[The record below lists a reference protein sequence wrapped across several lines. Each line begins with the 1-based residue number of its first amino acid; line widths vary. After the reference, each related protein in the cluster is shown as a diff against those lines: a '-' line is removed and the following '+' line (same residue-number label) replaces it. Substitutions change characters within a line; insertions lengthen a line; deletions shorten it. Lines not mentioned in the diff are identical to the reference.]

1 MTHLFARLRIRA
13 LGVAARLLPAPTPF
27 MLTGPGSSVELARLI
42 ADRGARSV
50 LVVTD
55 GVLLELG
62 VVAPVLNALKE
73 AGLAVTVFSEVEP
86 DPTIGI
92 IMAGIEQLRASGAT
106 AVLAVGGGSPI
117 DAAKA
122 MIACHASGRRPEDL
136 DGYFKVRAP
145 VVPFFAIP
153 TTAGSGSEVTV
164 ASVVSDPGAGRKFAI
179 VDNKL
184 VPAAIALDPN
194 LMVGLPPHVTAATG
208 MDALT
213 HAIESNLSTLAT
225 PATRALSVAAARAI
239 FRDLPRAC
247 EDGRDIDARQ
257 SLAVA
262 SCLAGL
268 AFTRASVGYVH
279 AIAHQLGP
287 LYHLPHGYL
296 NAILLPYVLDF
307 YVDGAAPRMAELAR
321 ACGLGRDGEDPRSL
335 AMNLVVAIR
344 RLNACVGIPPT
355 IEQIADADIPEI
367 VRRALAEAHGT
378 YPVPTYMSAAD
389 CATVVRR
396 AAGRA
401 MVAATDH
408 RCKRGRSKAREEG
421 GLSHGI
427 VCPHP
432 CPVPRT
438 AARGL
443 SSRSVP

>member
-1 MTHLFARLRIRA
+1 MLCFSGVHYCLLRHTLDKKVWPDWMNHLLARLRVRA
-13 LGVAARLLPAPTPF
+13 LGVAARLLPAPRPV
-27 MLTGPGSSVELARLI
+27 MLTGPGSTLHLVRMI
-42 ADRGARSV
+42 ADCGARSV

-55 GVLLELG
+55 RVLQELG
-62 VVAPVLNALKE
+62 VVDPALHGLKE

-86 DPTIGI
+86 DPTIAI
-92 IMAGIEQLRASGAT
+92 ITAGIEQLRASGAT
-106 AVLAVGGGSPI
+106 AVLAVGGGSAI

-122 MIACHASGRRPEDL
+122 MVACAASDCRPEAL
-136 DGYFKVRAP
+136 DGYFKVRSP
-145 VVPFFAIP
+145 VLPFFAIP

-164 ASVVSDPGAGRKFAI
+164 ASVVSDPEAGRKFAI

-184 VPAAIALDPN
+184 VPVAIALDPC

-247 EDGRDIDARQ
+247 TDGRDIDARQ

-262 SCLAGL
+262 SCLAGV

-307 YVDGAAPRMAELAR
+307 YLDGAAWPMAELAR
-321 ACGLGRDGEDPRSL
+321 ACGLGQDGDDSRSL
-335 AMNLVVAIR
+335 ARTLIHAIR
-344 RLNACVGIPPT
+344 RLNASVGIPST
-355 IEQIADADIPEI
+355 IEQIADPDIPEI
-367 VRRALAEAHGT
+367 VKRALAEAHGT
-378 YPVPTYMSAAD
+378 YPVPAYMSAAD

-396 AAGRA
+396 AAGRS
-401 MVAATDH
+401 VAVEA
-408 RCKRGRSKAREEG
+408 
-421 GLSHGI
+421 
-427 VCPHP
+427 
-432 CPVPRT
+432 
-438 AARGL
+438 
-443 SSRSVP
+443 

>member
-1 MTHLFARLRIRA
+1 MMPLFARLRIRA
-13 LGVAARLLPAPTPF
+13 LGIATRLLPAPTPF

-42 ADRGARSV
+42 ADRGTRSV

-55 GVLLELG
+55 GVLMKLG

-73 AGLAVTVFSEVEP
+73 AGLAVTVFPDVEP
-86 DPTIGI
+86 DPNIDT
-92 IMAGIEQLRASGAT
+92 IMAGIELLRTSGAT

-122 MIACHASGRRPEDL
+122 MIACYASGRRPEDL
-136 DGYFKVRAP
+136 DGYFKVRAA
-145 VVPFFAIP
+145 VLPFFAVP

-164 ASVVSDPGAGRKFAI
+164 VAVVSDPVKGRKFAI

-194 LMVGLPPHVTAATG
+194 LMLGLPPPVTAATG

-213 HAIESNLSTLAT
+213 HAIESYLSTLAT
-225 PATRALSVAAARAI
+225 PVTRSLSVAAARAV
-239 FRDLPRAC
+239 FRDLPRAYA
-247 EDGRDIDARQ
+247 DGRNLEARQ

-268 AFTRASVGYVH
+268 AFTRVGIGYVH

-296 NAILLPYVLDF
+296 NAILLPWVLDF
-307 YVDGAAPRMAELAR
+307 YAEHSAARMAEFAR
-321 ACGLGRDGEDPRSL
+321 ACGLAQDGEDARAIATSL
-335 AMNLVVAIR
+335 IVAIR
-344 RLNACVGIPPT
+344 RLNASIGIPPT
-355 IEQIADADIPEI
+355 IEQIADADVPQI
-367 VRRALAEAHGT
+367 VQRALAEAHGT

-396 AAGRA
+396 AAGKT
-401 MVAATDH
+401 MVAPTDQ
-408 RCKRGRSKAREEG
+408 RELAVGPKAVKKE
-421 GLSHGI
+421 I
-427 VCPHP
+427 
-432 CPVPRT
+432 
-438 AARGL
+438 
-443 SSRSVP
+443 

>member
-1 MTHLFARLRIRA
+1 MKHLLARLRIRA
-13 LGVAARLLPAPTPF
+13 LGVVARLVPAPTPF
-27 MLTGPGSSVELARLI
+27 MLTGPGSSLELARLI

-55 GVLLELG
+55 RVLLELK
-62 VVAPVLNALKE
+62 VLEPVLNALKQ
-73 AGLAVTVFSEVEP
+73 AGLVVAVFSEVEP
-86 DPTIGI
+86 DPSIAM
-92 IMAGIEQLRASGAT
+92 IMAGIEKLRSSGAT

-122 MIACHASGRRPEDL
+122 MIACNASGRRPEDL
-136 DGYFKVRAP
+136 DGYFKVRDL
-145 VVPFFAIP
+145 VLPFFAVP
-153 TTAGSGSEVTV
+153 TTAGSGSEVTI

-179 VDNKL
+179 VDNQL

-225 PATRALSVAAARAI
+225 PASRALSVAAARAI
-239 FRDLPRAC
+239 FRDLPRAF

-296 NAILLPYVLDF
+296 NAILLPFVLDF
-307 YVDGAAPRMAELAR
+307 YVDGAASRMAEFAR
-321 ACGLGRDGEDPRSL
+321 ACGLGQDGDDPRSL
-335 AMNLVVAIR
+335 AKSLIAAIR
-344 RLNACVGIPPT
+344 LLNASVGIPPT

-367 VRRALAEAHGT
+367 VQRTLAEAHGT
-378 YPVPTYMSAAD
+378 YPVPTYMSAAE
-389 CATVVRR
+389 CATIVRR
-396 AAGRA
+396 AAGVRPDKQE
-401 MVAATDH
+401 V
-408 RCKRGRSKAREEG
+408 
-421 GLSHGI
+421 
-427 VCPHP
+427 
-432 CPVPRT
+432 
-438 AARGL
+438 
-443 SSRSVP
+443 

>member
-1 MTHLFARLRIRA
+1 MSHLLARLRIRA
-13 LGVAARLLPAPTPF
+13 LGVAARLVPAPTPF
-27 MLTGPGSSVELARLI
+27 MLTGPGSSIELARLI

-55 GVLLELG
+55 QVLVELK
-62 VVAPVLNALKE
+62 VVAPVLNALKA

-86 DPTIGI
+86 DPTIAI
-92 IMAGIEQLRASGAT
+92 VMAGIEQLRASGAT

-122 MIACHASGRRPEDL
+122 MIACHASGRRPQDL
-136 DGYFKVRAP
+136 DGYFKVRTP

-164 ASVVSDPGAGRKFAI
+164 AAVVSDPGAGRKFAI

-194 LMVGLPPHVTAATG
+194 LMVGLPPPVTAATG
-208 MDALT
+208 MDAFT
-213 HAIESNLSTLAT
+213 HAIESYLSTLAT
-225 PATRALSVAAARAI
+225 PKTQALSIAAARAI
-239 FRDLPRAC
+239 FRELPRAC
-247 EDGRDIDARQ
+247 EDGRNIDARQ

-268 AFTRASVGYVH
+268 AFTKASVGYVH

-307 YVDGAAPRMAELAR
+307 YVDGAASRMSEFAR

-335 AMNLVVAIR
+335 ALSLIAAIR
-344 RLNACVGIPPT
+344 RLNASVGIPT
-355 IEQIADADIPEI
+355 AIEQIADADVPAI
-367 VRRALAEAHGT
+367 VQRALAEAHGT
-378 YPVPTYMSAAD
+378 YPVPTYLSAAD
-389 CATVVRR
+389 CATIVRR

-401 MVAATDH
+401 MVAAGDH
-408 RCKRGRSKAREEG
+408 RSPTLGASPEKKE
-421 GLSHGI
+421 I
-427 VCPHP
+427 
-432 CPVPRT
+432 
-438 AARGL
+438 
-443 SSRSVP
+443 

>member
-1 MTHLFARLRIRA
+1 MTHLIASLRIRA
-13 LGVAARLLPAPTPF
+13 LGVAVRLVPAPTPF
-27 MLTGPGSSVELARLI
+27 MLTGPGSSIELARLI

-55 GVLLELG
+55 QVLVELE
-62 VVAPVLNALKE
+62 VVTPVLNALKA

-86 DPTIGI
+86 DPTIDI
-92 IMAGIEQLRASGAT
+92 VMAGIEQLRASGAT

-122 MIACHASGRRPEDL
+122 MIACHASGRRPQDL

-145 VVPFFAIP
+145 VVPFFAVP

-164 ASVVSDPGAGRKFAI
+164 GAVVSDPGAGRKFTI

-184 VPAAIALDPN
+184 VPKAIALDPN

-247 EDGRDIDARQ
+247 EDGRDIAARQ

-268 AFTRASVGYVH
+268 AITRASIGYVH

-287 LYHLPHGYL
+287 LYHLPHGHL

-307 YVDGAAPRMAELAR
+307 YVDGAASRLAELAR

-335 AMNLVVAIR
+335 ALSLVAAIR
-344 RLNACVGIPPT
+344 RLNASVGIPPT

-378 YPVPTYMSAAD
+378 YPVPMYMSAAD
-389 CATVVRR
+389 CATIVQR
-396 AAGRA
+396 AAGRV
-401 MVAATDH
+401 MVAATDD
-408 RCKRGRSKAREEG
+408 RSRAPGARPEKED
-421 GLSHGI
+421 I
-427 VCPHP
+427 
-432 CPVPRT
+432 
-438 AARGL
+438 
-443 SSRSVP
+443 

>member
-1 MTHLFARLRIRA
+1 
-13 LGVAARLLPAPTPF
+13 
-27 MLTGPGSSVELARLI
+27 MLTGPGSSLGLARLI
-42 ADRGARSV
+42 ADCGARSV

-55 GVLLELG
+55 KVLVELG

-86 DPTIGI
+86 DPTIGL
-92 IMAGIEQLRASGAT
+92 IMAGIERLRASGAT

-136 DGYFKVRAP
+136 DGYFKVRAH
-145 VVPFFAIP
+145 VLPFFAVP

-225 PATRALSVAAARAI
+225 PATRALSVASARAI

-247 EDGRDIDARQ
+247 EDGRDIAARQ

-307 YVDGAAPRMAELAR
+307 YVDGAASRMAELAC

-335 AMNLVVAIR
+335 AMSLIAAVR
-344 RLNACVGIPPT
+344 RLNASVGIPPT
-355 IEQIADADIPEI
+355 IEQIADADVPEI
-367 VRRALAEAHGT
+367 VQRALAEAHGT

-389 CATVVRR
+389 CATIVRR

-401 MVAATDH
+401 LVATTDQ
-408 RCKRGRSKAREEG
+408 G
-421 GLSHGI
+421 SHAPGASPKKKEI
-427 VCPHP
+427 
-432 CPVPRT
+432 
-438 AARGL
+438 
-443 SSRSVP
+443 

>member
-1 MTHLFARLRIRA
+1 
-13 LGVAARLLPAPTPF
+13 
-27 MLTGPGSSVELARLI
+27 MLTGPGSSLELARLI

-55 GVLLELG
+55 AMLVELE
-62 VVAPVLNALKE
+62 VVTPVLNALKE

-86 DPTIGI
+86 DPSIDI
-92 IMAGIEQLRASGAT
+92 ILAGTEQLRASAAT

-117 DAAKA
+117 DTAKA

-136 DGYFKVRAP
+136 EGYFKVRAS
-145 VVPFFAIP
+145 VVPFFAVP
-153 TTAGSGSEVTV
+153 TTAGTGSEVTV
-164 ASVVSDPGAGRKFAI
+164 ASVVSDPGAERKLAI

-184 VPAAIALDPN
+184 VPVAIALDPN
-194 LMVGLPPHVTAATG
+194 LMVGLPPHVTAATA

-225 PATRALSVAAARAI
+225 PATRAMSVAAARAI
-239 FRDLPRAC
+239 FRDLPRAY
-247 EDGRDIDARQ
+247 EDGRDIGTRQ
-257 SLAVA
+257 NLAVA

-307 YVDGAAPRMAELAR
+307 YVDGAASQMAEFAH
-321 ACGLGRDGEDPRSL
+321 ACGLGRDGGDPRSS
-335 AMNLVVAIR
+335 AMSLIVAIR
-344 RLNACVGIPPT
+344 QLNTSVGIPPT
-355 IEQIADADIPEI
+355 IEQITDADIPEI
-367 VRRALAEAHGT
+367 VQRALAEAHGT

-389 CATVVRR
+389 CTTVVKR

-401 MVAATDH
+401 MVAATDQ
-408 RCKRGRSKAREEG
+408 RSGPVGAR
-421 GLSHGI
+421 LDKDA
-427 VCPHP
+427 V
-432 CPVPRT
+432 
-438 AARGL
+438 
-443 SSRSVP
+443 

>member
-1 MTHLFARLRIRA
+1 MMPLFARLRIRA
-13 LGVAARLLPAPTPF
+13 LGIATRLLPAPTPF

-55 GVLLELG
+55 GVLMKLG

-73 AGLAVTVFSEVEP
+73 AGLTVTVFSDVEP
-86 DPTIGI
+86 DPNIDT
-92 IMAGIEQLRASGAT
+92 IMAGIELLRASGAT

-122 MIACHASGRRPEDL
+122 MIACYASGRRPEDL

-145 VVPFFAIP
+145 VLPFFAVP

-164 ASVVSDPGAGRKFAI
+164 VAVVSDPVKGRKFAI

-194 LMVGLPPHVTAATG
+194 LMLGLPPHVTAATG

-213 HAIESNLSTLAT
+213 HAIESYLSTLAT
-225 PATRALSVAAARAI
+225 PVTRALSVSAARAV
-239 FRDLPRAC
+239 FRDLPRAY
-247 EDGRDIDARQ
+247 EDGRNIEARQ

-268 AFTRASVGYVH
+268 AFTRVGIGYVH

-296 NAILLPYVLDF
+296 NAILLPCVLDF
-307 YVDGAAPRMAELAR
+307 YAEHSASRMAEFAR
-321 ACGLGRDGEDPRSL
+321 ACGLAQDGEDARAIATSL
-335 AMNLVVAIR
+335 IVAIR
-344 RLNACVGIPPT
+344 RLNASIGIPPT
-355 IEQIADADIPEI
+355 IEQIAEADVPKI
-367 VRRALAEAHGT
+367 VQRALAEAHGT

-396 AAGRA
+396 AAGKT
-401 MVAATDH
+401 MVAPTDH
-408 RCKRGRSKAREEG
+408 RELAVGPKAVEKE
-421 GLSHGI
+421 I
-427 VCPHP
+427 
-432 CPVPRT
+432 
-438 AARGL
+438 
-443 SSRSVP
+443 

>member
-1 MTHLFARLRIRA
+1 MAHLLSQLRIRA

-42 ADRGARSV
+42 ADCGARSV

-55 GVLLELG
+55 KVLVELK
-62 VVAPVLNALKE
+62 VVDPVLSALKE
-73 AGLAVTVFSEVEP
+73 AGLAVTMFSEVEP
-86 DPTIGI
+86 DPTIAI
-92 IMAGIEQLRASGAT
+92 VMAGIEQLRASGAT

-122 MIACHASGRRPEDL
+122 MIACHASGRRPQDL

-153 TTAGSGSEVTV
+153 STAGSGSEVTV
-164 ASVVSDPGAGRKFAI
+164 ASVVSDPGGGRKFAI

-184 VPAAIALDPN
+184 VPAAIALDPS
-194 LMVGLPPHVTAATG
+194 LMCGLPPQVTAATG

-213 HAIESNLSTLAT
+213 HAIESHLSTLAT

-247 EDGRDIDARQ
+247 EDGRDIAARQ
-257 SLAVA
+257 SLAIA
-262 SCLAGL
+262 SCMAGL

-307 YVDGAAPRMAELAR
+307 YVDGSASKMAELAR
-321 ACGLGRDGEDPRSL
+321 ACGLGREGDTPRSL
-335 AMNLVVAIR
+335 AIGLVAAVR
-344 RLNACVGIPPT
+344 ELNASVGIPAT
-355 IEQIADADIPEI
+355 IKEIADADIPEI

-378 YPVPTYMSAAD
+378 YPVPKYMSAQD
-389 CATVVRR
+389 CTTIVRQ
-396 AAGRA
+396 AAGRN
-401 MVAATDH
+401 AAGGPRH
-408 RCKRGRSKAREEG
+408 QAGAIEASAAKEE
-421 GLSHGI
+421 
-427 VCPHP
+427 V
-432 CPVPRT
+432 
-438 AARGL
+438 
-443 SSRSVP
+443 

>member
-13 LGVAARLLPAPTPF
+13 LGIAARLLAAPTPF

-55 GVLLELG
+55 GVLLKLG

-145 VVPFFAIP
+145 VVPFFAVP

-194 LMVGLPPHVTAATG
+194 LMVGLPPQVTAATG

-247 EDGRDIDARQ
+247 ADGRDIDARQ

-321 ACGLGRDGEDPRSL
+321 ACGLGPGGEDPQGEDPRSL

-344 RLNACVGIPPT
+344 RLNARVGIPPT
-355 IEQIADADIPEI
+355 LEQIADADIPEI

-378 YPVPTYMSAAD
+378 YPVPAYMSAAD
-389 CATVVRR
+389 CTTILRR

-401 MVAATDH
+401 VVAAQDH
-408 RCKRGRSKAREEG
+408 RAGAAGPTPGKEE
-421 GLSHGI
+421 
-427 VCPHP
+427 
-432 CPVPRT
+432 
-438 AARGL
+438 A
-443 SSRSVP
+443 

>member
-1 MTHLFARLRIRA
+1 MTHLIASLRIRA
-13 LGVAARLLPAPTPF
+13 LGVAVRLVPAPTPF

-55 GVLLELG
+55 QVLVELK
-62 VVAPVLNALKE
+62 VVAPVLNALQA

-86 DPTIGI
+86 DPTIDI
-92 IMAGIEQLRASGAT
+92 VMAGIEQLRASGAT

-122 MIACHASGRRPEDL
+122 MIACHATGRRPQDL

-145 VVPFFAIP
+145 VVPFFAVP

-164 ASVVSDPGAGRKFAI
+164 GAVVSDPGAGRKFTI

-184 VPAAIALDPN
+184 VPKAIALDPN

-239 FRDLPRAC
+239 FRDLPQAC
-247 EDGRDIDARQ
+247 EDGRDIAARQ

-268 AFTRASVGYVH
+268 AITRASIGYVH

-307 YVDGAAPRMAELAR
+307 YVDGATSRMAELAR
-321 ACGLGRDGEDPRSL
+321 ACGLGPSGENPASEDPRSL
-335 AMNLVVAIR
+335 ALSLVAAIR
-344 RLNACVGIPPT
+344 SLNASVGIPPT

-367 VRRALAEAHGT
+367 VQRALAEAHGT
-378 YPVPTYMSAAD
+378 YPVPMYMSAAD
-389 CATVVRR
+389 CATIVQR
-396 AAGRA
+396 AAGRV
-401 MVAATDH
+401 MVATTDH
-408 RCKRGRSKAREEG
+408 PAPA
-421 GLSHGI
+421 
-427 VCPHP
+427 V
-432 CPVPRT
+432 
-438 AARGL
+438 AA
-443 SSRSVP
+443 SPQKKEI

>member
-1 MTHLFARLRIRA
+1 MTHLIASLRIRA
-13 LGVAARLLPAPTPF
+13 LGVAVRLVPAPTPF
-27 MLTGPGSSVELARLI
+27 MLTGPGSSIELARLI

-55 GVLLELG
+55 QVLVELE
-62 VVAPVLNALKE
+62 VVTPVLNALKA

-86 DPTIGI
+86 DPTIDI
-92 IMAGIEQLRASGAT
+92 VMAGIEQLRASGAT

-122 MIACHASGRRPEDL
+122 MIACHASGRRPQDL

-145 VVPFFAIP
+145 VVPFFAVP

-164 ASVVSDPGAGRKFAI
+164 GAVVSDPGAGRKFTI

-184 VPAAIALDPN
+184 VPKAIALDPN
-194 LMVGLPPHVTAATG
+194 LMVGLPPQVTAATG

-247 EDGRDIDARQ
+247 EDGRDIAARQ

-268 AFTRASVGYVH
+268 AITRASIGYVH

-287 LYHLPHGYL
+287 LYHLPHGHL

-307 YVDGAAPRMAELAR
+307 YVDGAASRLAELAR

-335 AMNLVVAIR
+335 ALSLVAAIR
-344 RLNACVGIPPT
+344 RLNASVGIPPT

-378 YPVPTYMSAAD
+378 YPVPMYMSAAD
-389 CATVVRR
+389 CATIVQR
-396 AAGRA
+396 AAGRV
-401 MVAATDH
+401 MVAATDD
-408 RCKRGRSKAREEG
+408 RSRAPGARPEKED
-421 GLSHGI
+421 I
-427 VCPHP
+427 
-432 CPVPRT
+432 
-438 AARGL
+438 
-443 SSRSVP
+443 